1 MSTDAERDQQ
11 AGAWRTF
18 REMPS
23 AGRLLLV
30 GVLVNQV
37 AAFLQAFLVLYLA
50 HRGFDQSQALFGMG
64 AYGAGAVVGLVFGGG
79 MSDRLGPRRT
89 IMVSM
94 TASAILPVTVT
105 LVSEYALIVAVVA
118 VAGAMAQLYR
128 PAAAAIL
135 AELLPGPR
143 QTMAFAFNRLAL
155 NLGAAIG
162 PLLAGVLI
170 THDRWDLLF
179 WLDGISAGLYV
190 LIALFFLPHAPSRA
204 EQVRAAAAR
213 GRYRSVFADRRY
225 VAFLVAVLGNA
236 LVYIQIFAVLPLT
249 MKDRGFADH
258 DYGIILAFGATMII
272 GCELVVTRF
281 TQRWPSR
288 VAASAGLA
296 LLGLGLACYGL
307 PSHAF
312 ALFVVGC
319 AVSTVG
325 QIIGGPAIF
334 AYPAKVAPAGLKGRY
349 LGAFFGMFGLGQA
362 LGPVFAAPIYQLLGS
377 DIWFLSGLVGLLSAG
392 LAYLGMERSPER
404 RTDTASD
411 DARKATA

>member
-1 MSTDAERDQQ
+1 MSTAADPDQQ
-11 AGAWRTF
+11 VGAWRTF
-18 REMPS
+18 RELPS
-23 AGRLLLV
+23 AGRLLLA
-30 GVLVNQV
+30 GVLVNQIG
-37 AAFLQAFLVLYLA
+37 AFLQAFLVLYLA
-50 HRGFDQSQALFGMG
+50 HRGFGQSQALFGMG
-64 AYGAGAVVGLVFGGG
+64 AYGAGAVVGLVFGGS

-94 TASAILPVTVT
+94 TASAVLPVTVT
-105 LVSEYALIVAVVA
+105 LVSEYAVIVAVVA

-143 QTMAFAFNRLAL
+143 QTMAFAFNRLAI
-155 NLGAAIG
+155 NLGAAVG

-179 WLDGISAGLYV
+179 WLDGISAALYV
-190 LIALFFLPHAPSRA
+190 LIALFFLPRTAPGA
-204 EQVRAAAAR
+204 QARAAAGR

-249 MKDRGFADH
+249 MTDRGFADH
-258 DYGIILAFGATMII
+258 DYGIVLAFGATMII

-288 VAASAGLA
+288 VAAAIGLA
-296 LLGLGLACYGL
+296 LLGVGLACYGL
-307 PSHAF
+307 PSQAF
-312 ALFVVGC
+312 AVFVVGC

-334 AYPAKVAPAGLKGRY
+334 SYPAKVAPAGLKGRY

-362 LGPVFAAPIYQLLGS
+362 LGPIIAAPIYQLLGS
-377 DIWFLSGLVGLLSAG
+377 GIWFLSGLVGLLSAG
-392 LAYLGMERSPER
+392 LAYLGMERVPGQRIE
-404 RTDTASD
+404 TASA

>member
-1 MSTDAERDQQ
+1 VSTAGDREQQ
-11 AGAWRTF
+11 VGAWRTF
-18 REMPS
+18 RDLPS
-23 AGRLLLV
+23 AGRLLLA
-30 GVLVNQV
+30 GVFVNQLG
-37 AAFLQAFLVLYLA
+37 AFVQAFLVLYLA
-50 HRGFDQSQALFGMG
+50 HRGFSQSEALFGMG
-64 AYGAGAVVGLVFGGG
+64 AYGAGAVVGLVFGGA

-105 LVSEYALIVAVVA
+105 LVSEYAVIVAVVA

-135 AELLPGPR
+135 AELVPGPR
-143 QTMAFAFNRLAL
+143 QTMAFALNRLAI
-155 NLGAAIG
+155 NLGASAG

-170 THDRWDLLF
+170 NQDRWDLLF
-179 WLDGISAGLYV
+179 WLDGISAALYV
-190 LIALFFLPHAPSRA
+190 LIALFFLPRVTPGAGRA
-204 EQVRAAAAR
+204 LLADR
-213 GRYRSVFADRRY
+213 GRYWSVFADRRY

-236 LVYIQIFAVLPLT
+236 VVYIQIFAVLPLT

-258 DYGIILAFGATMII
+258 DYGIILAFGAAVII
-272 GCELVVTRF
+272 SCELVVTRF

-288 VAASAGLA
+288 VAASTGLV
-296 LLGLGLACYGL
+296 LLGGGLACYGL

-312 ALFVVGC
+312 ALFFIGC

-362 LGPVFAAPIYQLLGS
+362 LGPVIAAPVYHLLGS
-377 DIWFLSGLVGLLSAG
+377 GIWFLSGLLGLLSAG
-392 LAYLGMERSPER
+392 LAYLGMEHAPER
-404 RTDTASD
+404 RSDTAPAE
-411 DARKATA
+411 ARKATT

>member
-1 MSTDAERDQQ
+1 MSTAADPDQQ
-11 AGAWRTF
+11 VGALRTL

-30 GVLVNQV
+30 GVFVNQLG
-37 AAFLQAFLVLYLA
+37 AFVQAFLVLYLA
-50 HRGFDQSQALFGMG
+50 HRGFGQSEALFGMG
-64 AYGAGAVVGLVFGGG
+64 AYGAGAVVGLVFGGS

-105 LVSEYALIVAVVA
+105 LVSEYAVIVAVVA

-135 AELLPGPR
+135 AELVPGPR
-143 QTMAFAFNRLAL
+143 QTMAFALNRLAI
-155 NLGAAIG
+155 NLGASAG

-179 WLDGISAGLYV
+179 WLDGISAALYV
-190 LIALFFLPHAPSRA
+190 LIAAFFLPRTTPGAGKG
-204 EQVRAAAAR
+204 QAADR
-213 GRYRSVFADRRY
+213 GRYWDVLADPRY

-236 LVYIQIFAVLPLT
+236 VVYIQIFTVLPLT
-249 MKDRGFADH
+249 MTDRGFADH
-258 DYGIILAFGATMII
+258 DYGTVLAFGAAVII
-272 GCELVVTRF
+272 CCELVVTRF

-288 VAASAGLA
+288 VAAATGLV
-296 LLGLGLACYGL
+296 LLGVGLACYGL
-307 PSHAF
+307 PVPAF
-312 ALFVVGC
+312 ALFFVGT
-319 AVSTVG
+319 AISTVG

-334 AYPAKVAPAGLKGRY
+334 AYPGKVAPAGLKGRY

-362 LGPVFAAPIYQLLGS
+362 VGPVVAAPIYQLLGS
-377 DIWFLSGLVGLLSAG
+377 GIWFLSGLLGVLSAG
-392 LAYLGMERSPER
+392 LAYLGMEQAPEQR
-404 RTDTASD
+404 VETVE
-411 DARKATA
+411 ARKATQ